1 VKRLILIAASIVLVT
16 GGCGPSETPQ
26 QKAAARLQKAEAAMN
41 ACKEKAGLASS
52 PTPTTVLLADPATAG
67 QPLTPE
73 TADQL
78 RMKVQCRPELDEL
91 LGARRDAGR

>member
-1 VKRLILIAASIVLVT
+1 MKRLILIAASIVLVA
-16 GGCGPSETPQ
+16 GCGPAETPQ
-26 QKAAARLQKAEAAMN
+26 QKAAARLQKAEVTMN

-52 PTPTTVLLADPATAG
+52 PTPDTVVLADPATSG
-67 QPLTPE
+67 QPMTPA